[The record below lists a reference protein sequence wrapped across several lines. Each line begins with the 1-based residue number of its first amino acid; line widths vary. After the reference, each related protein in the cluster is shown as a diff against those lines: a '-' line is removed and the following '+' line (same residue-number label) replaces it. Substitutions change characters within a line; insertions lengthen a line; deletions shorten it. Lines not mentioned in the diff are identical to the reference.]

1 MIAAFFFV
9 VDLIGIAV
17 VHLEK
22 NHTPAQSGVFFFFSC
37 FGGYMCLYG
46 QSLCLCFLTLE
57 VSWQAGLGLVV
68 AYDQREGAA
77 ARHTEGDLN
86 RGPRGSDNLTE

>member
-1 MIAAFFFV
+1 
-9 VDLIGIAV
+9 
-17 VHLEK
+17 
-22 NHTPAQSGVFFFFSC
+22 
-37 FGGYMCLYG
+37 MCLYG

>member
-1 MIAAFFFV
+1 
-9 VDLIGIAV
+9 
-17 VHLEK
+17 
-22 NHTPAQSGVFFFFSC
+22 
-37 FGGYMCLYG
+37 MCLYG

-77 ARHTEGDLN
+77 ARHTEGGGGAQEKPGV
-86 RGPRGSDNLTE
+86 REGVRKERF

>member
-22 NHTPAQSGVFFFFSC
+22 NHTPAQSGVFFSSAALGAICVFTASRSVYVFS
-37 FGGYMCLYG
+37 LWR
-46 QSLCLCFLTLE
+46 S
-57 VSWQAGLGLVV
+57 AGRLVLV
-68 AYDQREGAA
+68 LLWLMTRERERQRDTQREI
-77 ARHTEGDLN
+77 
-86 RGPRGSDNLTE
+86 

>member
-1 MIAAFFFV
+1 M
-9 VDLIGIAV
+9 
-17 VHLEK
+17 HLEK
-22 NHTPAQSGVFFFFSC
+22 NPTPAHSGFFFFSSAALGAIC
-37 FGGYMCLYG
+37 VFTASRSVYVF
-46 QSLCLCFLTLE
+46 SLWR
-57 VSWQAGLGLVV
+57 SAGRLVLGLVV